1 MEFIEKRENTERF
14 YSVDYD
20 KEKLKEILEKTK
32 EYGYVAKGTGVVGG
46 SIITKWPAT
55 EKNIRK
61 RTIDFFYHTK
71 KNSNANIYPETIVHH
86 AENDSDYVT
95 YVYAYYKFPDLYSY
109 IEIVLNNN
117 FPTFLK
123 HRELFEEASNSIFY
137 AYKNSDQLVLEG
149 ILNYENSEELT
160 DHNSINADNEYDYK
174 GLNELYK
181 ETLRCFKFN
190 LIAIKE
196 YLKESEPVNAISLK
210 LKK

>member
-1 MEFIEKRENTERF
+1 MKFIEKNVTNEKF

-20 KEKLKEILEKTK
+20 KEKLKEILEKIK

-61 RTIDFFYHTK
+61 RTIDFFYRTK

-86 AENDSDYVT
+86 TEDDSDYVT
-95 YVYAYYKFPDLYSY
+95 YDYSYNKLPDLYAY
-109 IEIVLNNN
+109 IEMILNND
-117 FPTFLK
+117 FPTFRK
-123 HRELFEEASNSIFY
+123 YAELFKKASNSTFY
-137 AYKNSDQLVLEG
+137 AYQNSDQLVLNG
-149 ILNYENSEELT
+149 ILNYVNSEELT
-160 DHNSINADNEYDYK
+160 DHDSINTDKEYDYK

-181 ETLRCFKFN
+181 ETLGCFKFN

-196 YLKESEPVNAISLK
+196 YLKEPEPVNTLSLI
-210 LKK
+210 LKR